1 MKTNILLAIAVAGAF
16 GLAASA
22 HAGNA
27 LLSPKAQAFADSLK
41 KVPGT
46 SVKEPNLAINRPF
59 GNAKAWELAQSLRKV
74 PSTGPSIDLAHAPRP
89 TMSPKDSRYEM
100 ALRENAT
107 KQLEVEIIK
116 LKKFNEDFARNVTTT
131 NKD

>member
-16 GLAASA
+16 GLATRA
-22 HAGNA
+22 HAGDA

-41 KVPGT
+41 TVPGT
-46 SVKEPNLAINRPF
+46 TSDMIDRSVKVGSPKAI
-59 GNAKAWELAQSLRKV
+59 ELAHSLRKV

-107 KQLEVEIIK
+107 KQLEVQIAP
-116 LKKFNEDFARNVTTT
+116 LK
-131 NKD
+131 